1 MLFEIQRAC
10 PRPGQSR
17 VIASGPSA
25 IKTLAALTSLRPNT
39 KIEVIPPETKKD
51 EFGSMP
57 DLRGP
62 VPEIESDEDDDDI
75 MHDPDI
81 QEMVENG
88 EHTCHMFDA
97 PCQACEDEEDEEE
110 EDEDDITL
118 AELKEQLE
126 DNMTLA
132 ELQDRLL
139 AEEEENY
146 ENYENY
152 NEKVEEE
159 PSPIEWVDEMTYH
172 SRTCGEL
179 RNF

>member
-17 VIASGPSA
+17 VIASGSSA
-25 IKTLAALTSLRPNT
+25 IKTLTALTTLLPNA
-39 KIEVIPPETKKD
+39 KVSVLAPPPETKKD

-97 PCQACEDEEDEEE
+97 PCQACEDDEEDE

-118 AELKEQLE
+118 AELKEQL
-126 DNMTLA
+126 DDDMTLA
-132 ELQDRLL
+132 ELQDKLL
-139 AEEEENY
+139 EEEE
-146 ENYENY
+146 EE
-152 NEKVEEE
+152 VEEDE
-159 PSPIEWVDEMTYH
+159 EASIEWVDEATYH
-172 SRTCGEL
+172 SRMSGHL
-179 RNF
+179 PSL